1 MRSVTVAGTRASAA
15 SDAIAALSE
24 HGLDPAELLQ
34 EVESRMRPIVPYE
47 TGAWWTTDPETLL
60 PTVLGLSEPPSFS
73 GALFSPADYDV
84 FDRLDQ
90 ASRDTALEPHAL
102 HVLSRSGYATWAAGR
117 FTRAP
122 DQPGFTKAEADYLA
136 AVGRYVGAGVREYL
150 SETPWSDGPSRVPGV
165 LVMSADE
172 QIVDA
177 TPEAEGWLSRLPAR
191 EPGLLPASLRGLVRQ
206 YRGERVGRSL
216 LRPSKVRIR
225 MPAGDW
231 VIARATG
238 FTIDESRSAVLVRA
252 ATRADMKAVTL
263 ALHSLTPR
271 ERQISELLVAGLDP
285 RDVSA
290 QLNISIHTVRG
301 YVKAVFAKFGVSS
314 RGELTAYLG
323 S

>member
-24 HGLDPAELLQ
+24 HGLDPAELLR
-34 EVESRMRPIVPYE
+34 EVESRMRTIVPYE
-47 TGAWWTTDPETLL
+47 AGAWWTIDPETLL

-73 GALFSPADYDV
+73 GDLFSPADYDI

-90 ASRDTALEPHAL
+90 TSRDGALEPHIL
-102 HVLSRSGYATWAAGR
+102 HVLSRSGYATWAAGCFR
-117 FTRAP
+117 RAP

-150 SETPWSDGPSRVPGV
+150 SQTPWSDGPSRVPGV
-165 LVMSADE
+165 IVVSADE

-177 TPEAEGWLSRLPAR
+177 TPEADTWLSRLPAH

-206 YRGERVGRSL
+206 NRAERVGRSP
-216 LRPSKVRIR
+216 LRSSKVRIR
-225 MPAGDW
+225 MPEGDW
-231 VIARATG
+231 VIVRATS

-285 RDVSA
+285 RDVSDE
-290 QLNISIHTVRG
+290 LNISIHTVRG
-301 YVKAVFAKFGVSS
+301 YIKAVFAKFGVSS

>member
-1 MRSVTVAGTRASAA
+1 MRSVTVAGTRATATR
-15 SDAIAALSE
+15 DAIAALSE
-24 HGLDPAELLQ
+24 HGLDPAELLH
-34 EVESRMRPIVPYE
+34 EVEYRMRAIVPYD

-60 PTVLGLSEPPSFS
+60 PTVLGVSEPPSYS
-73 GALFSPADYDV
+73 GDLFSPADYDV
-84 FDRLDQ
+84 FNRLDQ
-90 ASRDTALEPHAL
+90 TSRDTALKPLTL

-122 DQPGFTKAEADYLA
+122 DQPEFTKAEADYLA

-150 SETPWSDGPSRVPGV
+150 SQTPWSDGPSRVPGV
-165 LVMSADE
+165 IVVSADE
-172 QIVDA
+172 HIVDV
-177 TPEAEGWLSRLPAR
+177 TPEADTWLSRLPAH

-206 YRGERVGRSL
+206 NRAQRVGRSP

-225 MPAGDW
+225 MPEGDW
-231 VIARATG
+231 VIARATS
-238 FTIDESRSAVLVRA
+238 FTIDQSRSAALVRA

-263 ALHSLTPR
+263 ALHSLTAR
-271 ERQISELLVAGLDP
+271 ERQISELLIAGLDP
-285 RDVSA
+285 RDVSE

>member
-15 SDAIAALSE
+15 RDAIAALCE

-34 EVESRMRPIVPYE
+34 EVESRMRPIVPHD

-60 PTVLGLSEPPSFS
+60 PTVLGVSEPPSYS
-73 GALFSPADYDV
+73 EALFSPEDYDV
-84 FDRLDQ
+84 FDGLDR

-102 HVLSRSGYATWAAGR
+102 RVLSRSGHATWAAGR

-122 DQPGFTKAEADYLA
+122 DLPRFTKAEADYLA

-150 SETPWSDGPSRVPGV
+150 SQTPWSDGPSRVPGV
-165 LVMSADE
+165 LVVSAEERID
-172 QIVDA
+172 DA
-177 TPEAEGWLSRLPAR
+177 TPEARKWLSRLSPH

-206 YRGERVGRSL
+206 NRAKRVGHSP

-225 MPAGDW
+225 MPEGDW
-231 VIARATG
+231 VIARATS

-252 ATRADMKAVTL
+252 ATRADMKAITL
-263 ALHSLTPR
+263 ALHSLTAR
-271 ERQISELLVAGLDP
+271 ERQISELLLDGLDP
-285 RDVSA
+285 REVSA

>member
-1 MRSVTVAGTRASAA
+1 MGSVTVAGTRASAA
-15 SDAIAALSE
+15 RDAVAALSE
-24 HGLDPAELLQ
+24 QGLDPAELLQ
-34 EVESRMRPIVPYE
+34 EVEARMRPIVPHD

-60 PTVLGLSEPPSFS
+60 PTVLGVSEPPSYA
-73 GALFSPADYDV
+73 GDLFSPADYDV

-90 ASRDTALEPHAL
+90 TSRDAVLEPEIL
-102 HVLSRSGYATWAAGR
+102 RVLSRSGHATWAAGR

-122 DQPGFTKAEADYLA
+122 DLPGFTKAEADYLA

-150 SETPWSDGPSRVPGV
+150 AQTPWSDGPSRVPGV
-165 LVMSADE
+165 LVVSADE
-172 QIVDA
+172 RIDDV
-177 TPEAEGWLSRLPAR
+177 TPEATEWLSRLPAH
-191 EPGLLPASLRGLVRQ
+191 EPGSLPTSLRGLVRQ
-206 YRGERVGRSL
+206 NRAKRVGRSL
-216 LRPSKVRIR
+216 LRPAKVRIR
-225 MPAGDW
+225 MPEGDW
-231 VIARATG
+231 VIARATS
-238 FTIDESRSAVLVRA
+238 FTIDETRSAVLVRT

-263 ALHSLTPR
+263 ALHSLTAR
-271 ERQISELLVAGLDP
+271 ERQISELLLDGLDP